1 MVSTSQKGWMV
12 LEAVIKQQ
20 KRISTRRF
28 HKPERLAIL
37 CNRIIKNDPFFSS
50 VGNMTAG
57 KVRSRCMTWAGAGL
71 VQEKK
76 GSTVRKNPLKPYPV
90 GTKGTLSFKW
100 IGGRKNAYIPG
111 HPDFGDDYFKRQ
123 MKKFQKSLR

>member
-20 KRISTRRF
+20 KKISSTRF
-28 HKPERLAIL
+28 IKPERLATL
-37 CNRIIKNDPFFSS
+37 CNRIIQNDSFFAS
-50 VGNMTAG
+50 VGKMTAG

-76 GSTVRKNPLKPYPV
+76 GTTVRKNPLKSFPPN
-90 GTKGTLSFKW
+90 TKGTLSFKW

-111 HPDFGDDYFKRQ
+111 HPDYGDNYFKRQ